1 MQVAISIDKG
11 VVGRN
16 ISEGEILMV
25 DVPEKHVKTLMSKFL
40 DQLSEHDKETL
51 NELIQIKRRE
61 SPVWGL

>member
-1 MQVAISIDKG
+1 
-11 VVGRN
+11 
-16 ISEGEILMV
+16 MV